1 MPFEKE
7 ETVRQRDSQ
16 RSKVY
21 AAETAT
27 HGWRTPK
34 TAKTI
39 EECSAYA
46 HKVLADAVVRRH
58 YPLAKSMS
66 TSLVVVGGRRRGGS
80 YMPTY
85 FDWSTGYTSKPTIS
99 LGVAARSEWVILH
112 EIAHAIVGHDHAWHG
127 PEWVEC
133 YLFLVRRFL
142 GVELHDLLKANLV
155 ERGVRV
161 KPKAK
166 RAPLSPERKAEL
178 SQRLAAARAAKA
190 AAS

>member
-1 MPFEKE
+1 M
-7 ETVRQRDSQ
+7 QRDSQ

-21 AAETAT
+21 AAESAT
-27 HGWRTPK
+27 HGWRTSK

-66 TSLVVVGGRRRGGS
+66 ASLVVVGGRRRGGW
-80 YMPTY
+80 YMPTH
-85 FDWSTGYTSKPTIS
+85 FDWSTGYTSRPTIT

-127 PEWVEC
+127 PEWVQC

-142 GVELHDLLKANLV
+142 GVELHDRLKANLI